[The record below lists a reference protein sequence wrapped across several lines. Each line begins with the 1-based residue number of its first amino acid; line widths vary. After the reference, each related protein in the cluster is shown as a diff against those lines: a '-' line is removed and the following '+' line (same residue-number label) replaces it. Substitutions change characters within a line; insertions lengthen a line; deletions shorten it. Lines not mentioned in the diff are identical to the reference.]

1 MRTLFAFAL
10 VLGLLGGWS
19 GDAGARSGTLAG
31 SWFVEVIPQPAPPD
45 VPIPPPRF
53 VSILNFE
60 FAKTL
65 VETDTSV
72 NPNSLVDFFPPDLF
86 PAFSTSDGYGGWKRT
101 GRNRYRCRFLKFMF
115 DEEGLPI
122 GIIDTTLNLTVRR
135 DGRLEG
141 HGRSDFVRGTD
152 PEGEIFFTGPV
163 IVEGSRLR
171 VGTE

>member
-1 MRTLFAFAL
+1 MRTLLAFAL
-10 VLGLLGGWS
+10 VLALLGGWS
-19 GDAGARSGTLAG
+19 GDAEARGGTLAG

-45 VPIPPPRF
+45 VPIPPPPF
-53 VSILNFE
+53 ASILNFG
-60 FAKTL
+60 FARTV

-86 PAFSTSDGYGGWKRT
+86 PAFTASDGYGSWKRT
-101 GRNRYRCRFLKFMF
+101 GRNRYRCRFLKFLF
-115 DEEGLPI
+115 DEDGMPI
-122 GIIDTTLNLTVRR
+122 GIIDTTLNLALER

-152 PEGEIFFTGPV
+152 PDGDVFFTGLV
-163 IVEGSRLR
+163 ILEGARLR